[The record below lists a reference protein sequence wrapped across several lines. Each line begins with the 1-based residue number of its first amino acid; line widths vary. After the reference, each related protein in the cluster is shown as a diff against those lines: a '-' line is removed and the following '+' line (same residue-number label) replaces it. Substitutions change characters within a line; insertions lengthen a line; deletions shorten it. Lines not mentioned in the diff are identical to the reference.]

1 MRKHKDAVKKH
12 RQSLAKRARNRAA
25 RSALRTAVKKV
36 RAFVDGGDA
45 SSAQEAFKLALPII
59 GQVSSK
65 GAIHKR
71 TASRLISRL
80 TRAVNRV

>member
-1 MRKHKDAVKKH
+1 MRKHKDAVKRH
-12 RQSLAKRARNRAA
+12 RQSLEQRTRNRGA

-36 RAFVDGGDA
+36 RALVDGGDT
-45 SSAQEAFKLALPII
+45 SGAQDALKLALPII
-59 GQVSSK
+59 GKVSSK